1 MKSFYAA
8 LWAESLKAWRSRMLW
23 ITILS
28 FAFFSVMMGILVFIA
43 NHPDLVGSSAIMSL
57 KASAIGKS
65 DWKAYFGLLHQVIAM
80 IGLIGFGFVASWV
93 FGREYSDRT
102 IKDILA
108 LPVSR
113 SVIVISK
120 FIIFLIWSALL
131 AIVLFVIALVTG
143 HIVNIPGW
151 SVESAGN
158 AFRIYT
164 VTSVLT
170 ILLSTPVAF
179 FAGWGRGYL
188 LPLGFVIL
196 IMIITQF
203 VIVGVPGFAPY
214 IPWAIPALYC
224 GAAGPLGPHA
234 GTLSYLLLFL
244 TSLLGLIGTVAWWRY
259 ADQN

>member
-1 MKSFYAA
+1 MKALYAA
-8 LWAESLKAWRSRMLW
+8 LWAESLKTWRSKMLW
-23 ITILS
+23 ITVLA
-28 FAFFSVMMGILVFIA
+28 FAFISIMMGIFVFIA
-43 NHPDLVGSSAIMSL
+43 NHPDLVGGSAIMSL
-57 KASAIGKS
+57 KASVIGKS

-80 IGLIGFGFVASWV
+80 IGLIGFSFVLSWV

-113 SVIVISK
+113 SMIVISK
-120 FIIFLIWSALL
+120 FIIFLIWCAFL

-143 HIVNIPGW
+143 LMVNIPGW
-151 SVESAGN
+151 SVESAIN

-170 ILLSTPVAF
+170 FLLCTPVAF

-188 LPLGFVIL
+188 LPIGFIIF

-203 VIVGVPGFAPY
+203 VVIGVPGLAPY
-214 IPWAIPALYC
+214 VPWAIPALYC
-224 GAAGPLGPHA
+224 GAAGPFGPHA
-234 GTLSYLLLFL
+234 GTLSYILLIL
-244 TSLLGLIGTVAWWRY
+244 TSILGLIGTIAWWRF